1 MSEDNRTGTLAVEEN
16 FPDYLEENVPEIDCF
31 SRGDYLELRDL
42 ENSSSSDSSC
52 VTMSSDECFD
62 SLALLQDLETEN
74 NNDVVQ
80 KDAGCK
86 FSVSAS
92 IKPTDVLVYPAFSGM
107 SKHFPN
113 FLASYVPC
121 LHISFML

>member
-1 MSEDNRTGTLAVEEN
+1 MSEDNQIGTLAVEEI
-16 FPDYLEENVPEIDCF
+16 FPDPLEENVPENDWL

-42 ENSSSSDSSC
+42 DNSSSSDSSC

-62 SLALLQDLETEN
+62 TLALLQDLDTEN

-86 FSVSAS
+86 FSVSSS
-92 IKPTDVLVYPAFSGM
+92 IKPTEVLVYPAISGM
-107 SKHFPN
+107 LKHFPN
-113 FLASYVPC
+113 FLASYVPR
-121 LHISFML
+121 LLISFML